1 MNGFSSVSMTPPP
14 GLAKDHPYFTMPL
27 YYRTHTKWVNG
38 EPWYPDGVTCSMIG
52 LDEPYF
58 PLDWRFWVFMFLF
71 VMTYIIWPAILL
83 YCFVKKMFNAGV
95 AKEDAEKEKAEEKE
109 EDAE

>member
-14 GLAKDHPYFTMPL
+14 GLAKDHPYFALPL
-27 YYRTHTKWVNG
+27 YYRTHTRWVNG

-83 YCFVKKMFNAGV
+83 YCFVKKVG
-95 AKEDAEKEKAEEKE
+95 
-109 EDAE
+109 